1 MNIELTMKGDLAGI
15 AAERERNDRF
25 RACPGAVW
33 LSAGVVVLGADS
45 QARIVE
51 DVRSF
56 AGFDDDPWD
65 AHDIGDVEVTL
76 SEPGIQRCR
85 ELVFFRVL
93 AFERDPTE
101 PRPSSAPVAP
111 ATERLL
117 AIMLA
122 SEW

>member
-15 AAERERNDRF
+15 AGERESNDRF
-25 RACPGAVW
+25 RAGPGAVW
-33 LSAGVVVLGADS
+33 LSASVIALGADS

-51 DVRSF
+51 AVRNF

-65 AHDIGDVEVTL
+65 AHDIGDVEVML
-76 SEPGIQRCR
+76 SEPGVQRWR

-93 AFERDPTE
+93 AFERDPAE
-101 PRPSSAPVAP
+101 PRPSSALASP

-117 AIMLA
+117 TIMLA